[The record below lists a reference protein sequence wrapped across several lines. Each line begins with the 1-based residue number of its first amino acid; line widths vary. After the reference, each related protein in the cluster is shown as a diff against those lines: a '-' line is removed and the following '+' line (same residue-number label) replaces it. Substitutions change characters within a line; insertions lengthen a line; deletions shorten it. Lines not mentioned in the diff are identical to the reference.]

1 MKKLFARLL
10 SGAAAAGAACAAA
23 GVVTVAI
30 AFAVYAF
37 AKTYVGPAGGS
48 AIVALVF
55 AAVLGVGLAVTAS
68 RAGGDKAKTR
78 AKHLEPEP
86 ANLMGRIME
95 TARERPFVAAAG
107 AVAAGLLALRNP
119 TLVATVLGLVNT
131 PPRPRRD

>member
-1 MKKLFARLL
+1 MKKLLSKVL
-10 SGAAAAGAACAAA
+10 SGAAAAGAALAAA
-23 GVVTVAI
+23 GVVVVAI
-30 AFAVYAF
+30 AFAIYAF

-48 AIVALVF
+48 AITALVF
-55 AAVLGVGLAVTAS
+55 AAVLGVGLAVAAAQ
-68 RAGGDKAKTR
+68 AGGGKKAKKP
-78 AKHLEPEP
+78 KHLEPEP

-119 TLVATVLGLVNT
+119 TLVATVLGLINT

>member
-1 MKKLFARLL
+1 MKKLFAKVL

-23 GVVTVAI
+23 GVITVAV
-30 AFAVYAF
+30 AFAIYAF

-48 AIVALVF
+48 AITALVF
-55 AAVLGVGLAVTAS
+55 AVVLGVGLAVAAS
-68 RAGGDKAKTR
+68 QAGGGKARKKAKQ
-78 AKHLEPEP
+78 LEPEP

-95 TARERPFVAAAG
+95 TAKERPFVAAAG

-119 TLVATVLGLVNT
+119 TLVATVLGLINT

>member
-1 MKKLFARLL
+1 MKKLLSRVL

-23 GVVTVAI
+23 GVIIVAI
-30 AFAVYAF
+30 AFAIYAF

-48 AIVALVF
+48 AVTALVF
-55 AAVLGVGLAVTAS
+55 AVVLGIGLAVAAS
-68 RAGGDKAKTR
+68 GASGGGKAKK
-78 AKHLEPEP
+78 AKHVEPEP
-86 ANLMGRIME
+86 ANLMHRIME

-119 TLVATVLGLVNT
+119 TLVATVLGLINT